1 MRGEKMSKGID
12 VSHHNGIIDW
22 QKVKADGID
31 FAIIRAGRDVTV
43 DRMFHQHIKGAIDA
57 GLSVGVYWFSYALS
71 KADAQRE
78 ADFCLQTIK
87 PYKLDLPI
95 FFDYE
100 YDSERYSKERGVTPT
115 KRLRTDIVKA
125 FCERI
130 KASGYEVGIYT
141 NIDYIINRLYWDEL
155 KQYPLWLAQFPL
167 GEKDVGWTT
176 LKPEQVNTKYG
187 KPIIWQFGQARVD
200 GYSKPVDANFGYFEL
215 PDKSVPAQVKPAE
228 PKLKKGDK
236 VRVVN
241 VTTSGGV
248 KRGKIYNSNSTFV
261 VYYDKYDVISVNGD
275 RVVIGVGKAVT
286 AAVNAIDLQKV

>member
-1 MRGEKMSKGID
+1 MSKGID
-12 VSHHNGIIDW
+12 VSHHQTALDW
-22 QKVKADGID
+22 RKVKAFGID

-57 GLSVGVYWFSYALS
+57 GLSVGVYWFSYALN

-115 KRLRTDIVKA
+115 KRLRTDIIKA

-155 KQYPLWLAQFPL
+155 KHYPLWLAQFPL

-215 PDKSVPAQVKPAE
+215 PDKSVPVQAKPTE
-228 PKLKKGDK
+228 PALKKGDK
-236 VRVVN
+236 VKVIN
-241 VTTSGGV
+241 TTQV
-248 KRGKIYNSNSTFV
+248 LNLRRGKLYGGGTFV
-261 VYYDKYDVISVNGD
+261 VYRDSYDVIQVNGD
-275 RVVIGVGKAVT
+275 RVVIGVGNAVT
-286 AAVNAIDLQKV
+286 AAVHIKDLKKV

>member
-1 MRGEKMSKGID
+1 MSKGID
-12 VSHHNGIIDW
+12 VSHHQTALDW
-22 QKVKADGID
+22 RKVKACGID
-31 FAIIRAGRDVTV
+31 FAIIRGGRDRTL
-43 DRMFHQHIKGAIDA
+43 DRMFHQHIKGAMDA
-57 GLSVGVYWFSYALS
+57 GLPVGVYWFSYALNT
-71 KADAQRE
+71 ADAVKE
-78 ADFCLQTIK
+78 ADFCWQTVK
-87 PYKLDLPI
+87 GYKLDLPI

-115 KRLRTDIVKA
+115 KRLRTDIIKA

-215 PDKSVPAQVKPAE
+215 PDKSVPVQAKPAE
-228 PKLKKGDK
+228 PALKKGDK
-236 VRVVN
+236 VKVIN
-241 VTTSGGV
+241 TTQV
-248 KRGKIYNSNSTFV
+248 LNLRRGKLYGGGTFV
-261 VYYDKYDVISVNGD
+261 VYRDSYDVIQVNGD
-275 RVVIGVGKAVT
+275 RVVIGVGNAVT
-286 AAVNAIDLQKV
+286 AAVHIKDLKKV

>member
-1 MRGEKMSKGID
+1 MRGID
-12 VSHHNGIIDW
+12 VSHHQTALDW
-22 QKVKADGID
+22 RKVKACGID

-57 GLSVGVYWFSYALS
+57 GLPVGVYWFSYALNT
-71 KADAQRE
+71 ADAVKE
-78 ADFCLQTIK
+78 ADFCWQTVK
-87 PYKLDLPI
+87 GYKLDLPI

-115 KRLRTDIVKA
+115 KRLRTDIHKA

-130 KASGYEVGIYT
+130 TKLGGKVGIYT
-141 NIDYIINRLYWDEL
+141 NIDYITNRLYWDEL
-155 KQYPLWLAQFPL
+155 KHYPLWLAQFPL

-200 GYSKPVDANFGYFEL
+200 GYSKPVDANFGYMTL
-215 PDKSVPAQVKPAE
+215 PEKVVPAQAKPAE

-236 VRVVN
+236 VKVIN
-241 VTTSGGV
+241 TTQV
-248 KRGKIYNSNSTFV
+248 LNLRRGKLYGGGTFV
-261 VYYDKYDVISVNGD
+261 VYRDSYDVIQVSGD
-275 RVVIGVGKAVT
+275 RVVIGVGNAAT
-286 AAVNAIDLQKV
+286 AAVHINDLEKI

>member
-1 MRGEKMSKGID
+1 MSKGID
-12 VSHHNGIIDW
+12 VSHHQGAIDW
-22 QKVKADGID
+22 RKVKAFGID

-87 PYKLDLPI
+87 PYKLDLPV
-95 FFDYE
+95 FYDYE

-155 KQYPLWLAQFPL
+155 KHYPLWLAQFPL

-176 LKPEQVNTKYG
+176 LKPEQVNTKHG

-200 GYSKPVDANFGYFEL
+200 GYSKPVDANFGYMTL
-215 PDKSVPAQVKPAE
+215 PEKVVPIQAKPAE
-228 PKLKKGDK
+228 PALKKGDK
-236 VRVVN
+236 VKVIN
-241 VTTSGGV
+241 TTQV
-248 KRGKIYNSNSTFV
+248 LNLRRGKLYGGGTFV
-261 VYYDKYDVISVNGD
+261 VYRDSYDVIQVNGD
-275 RVVIGVGKAVT
+275 RVVIGVGNAVT
-286 AAVNAIDLQKV
+286 AAVHIKDLKKV

>member
-1 MRGEKMSKGID
+1 MRGID
-12 VSHHNGIIDW
+12 VSHHQTALDW
-22 QKVKADGID
+22 RKVKACGID

-87 PYKLDLPI
+87 PYKLDLPV
-95 FFDYE
+95 FYDYE
-100 YDSERYSKERGVTPT
+100 YDSERYSRERGVVPTP
-115 KRLRTDIVKA
+115 RLRTDIIKA

-141 NIDYIINRLYWDEL
+141 NIDYITNRLYWDEL
-155 KQYPLWLAQFPL
+155 KHYPLWLAQFPL
-167 GEKDVGWTT
+167 GEKDVGWTA

-215 PDKSVPAQVKPAE
+215 PDKSVPAQAKPAE
-228 PKLKKGDK
+228 PALKKGDK
-236 VRVVN
+236 VKVIN
-241 VTTSGGV
+241 TTQVSNLR
-248 KRGKIYNSNSTFV
+248 RGKLYGGGTFV
-261 VYYDKYDVISVNGD
+261 VYRDSYDVIQVNGD
-275 RVVIGVGKAVT
+275 RVVIGVGNAVT
-286 AAVNAIDLQKV
+286 AAVHINDLEKI

>member
-1 MRGEKMSKGID
+1 MSRGID
-12 VSHHNGIIDW
+12 VSHHQTALDW
-22 QKVKADGID
+22 RKVNAFGID

-57 GLSVGVYWFSYALS
+57 GLPVGVYWFSYALS

-115 KRLRTDIVKA
+115 KRLRTDIIKA

-141 NIDYIINRLYWDEL
+141 NIDYIINRLYWNEL
-155 KQYPLWLAQFPL
+155 KHYPLWLAQFPL

-176 LKPEQVNTKYG
+176 LKPEQVNTKHG

-215 PDKSVPAQVKPAE
+215 PDKSVPVQAKPTE
-228 PKLKKGDK
+228 PALKKGDK
-236 VRVVN
+236 VKVIN
-241 VTTSGGV
+241 TTQV
-248 KRGKIYNSNSTFV
+248 LNLRRGKLYGGGTFV
-261 VYYDKYDVISVNGD
+261 VYRDSYDVIQVNGD
-275 RVVIGVGKAVT
+275 RVVIGVGNAVT
-286 AAVNAIDLQKV
+286 AAVHINDLEKI

>member
-1 MRGEKMSKGID
+1 MSKGID
-12 VSHHNGIIDW
+12 VSHHQTALDW
-22 QKVKADGID
+22 RKVKACGID

-87 PYKLDLPI
+87 PYKLDLPV
-95 FFDYE
+95 FYDYE

-115 KRLRTDIVKA
+115 KRLRTDIIKA

-130 KASGYEVGIYT
+130 KESGREVGIYT
-141 NIDYIINRLYWDEL
+141 NIDYITNRLYWDEL
-155 KQYPLWLAQFPL
+155 KHYPLWLAQFPL

-215 PDKSVPAQVKPAE
+215 PDKSVPVQAKPSE
-228 PKLKKGDK
+228 PALKKGDK
-236 VRVVN
+236 VKVIN
-241 VTTSGGV
+241 TTQVLNLRRGKLYSGG
-248 KRGKIYNSNSTFV
+248 TFI
-261 VYYDKYDVISVNGD
+261 VYRDSYDVIQVNGD
-275 RVVIGVGKAVT
+275 RVVIGVGNAVT
-286 AAVNAIDLQKV
+286 AAVHINDLEKI

>member
-1 MRGEKMSKGID
+1 MRGID
-12 VSHHNGIIDW
+12 VSHHQTALDW
-22 QKVKADGID
+22 RKVKACGID

-87 PYKLDLPI
+87 PYKLDLPV
-95 FFDYE
+95 FYDYE
-100 YDSERYSKERGVTPT
+100 YDSERYSKERGVVPTP
-115 KRLRTDIVKA
+115 RLRTDIIKA

-141 NIDYIINRLYWDEL
+141 NIDYITNRLYWDEL
-155 KQYPLWLAQFPL
+155 KHYPLWLAQFPL
-167 GEKDVGWTT
+167 GEKDVGWTA

-215 PDKSVPAQVKPAE
+215 PDKSVPAQAKPAE

-236 VRVVN
+236 VKVIN
-241 VTTSGGV
+241 TTQV
-248 KRGKIYNSNSTFV
+248 LNLRRGKLYGGGTFV
-261 VYYDKYDVISVNGD
+261 VYRDSYDVIQVSGD
-275 RVVIGVGKAVT
+275 RVVIGVGNTVT
-286 AAVNAIDLQKV
+286 AAVHINDLKKL

>member
-1 MRGEKMSKGID
+1 MSKGID
-12 VSHHNGIIDW
+12 VSHHQTALDW
-22 QKVKADGID
+22 RKVKAFGID

-87 PYKLDLPI
+87 PYKLDLPV
-95 FFDYE
+95 FYDYE

-115 KRLRTDIVKA
+115 KRLRTDIIKA

-155 KQYPLWLAQFPL
+155 KHYPLWLAQFPL

-215 PDKSVPAQVKPAE
+215 PDKSVPVQAKPAE
-228 PKLKKGDK
+228 PALKKGDK
-236 VRVVN
+236 VKVIN
-241 VTTSGGV
+241 TTQV
-248 KRGKIYNSNSTFV
+248 LNLRRGKLYGGGTFV
-261 VYYDKYDVISVNGD
+261 VYRDSYDVIQVNGD
-275 RVVIGVGKAVT
+275 RVVIGVGNAVT
-286 AAVNAIDLQKV
+286 AAVNIKDLKKV

>member
-1 MRGEKMSKGID
+1 MSKGID
-12 VSHHNGIIDW
+12 VSHHQTALDW
-22 QKVKADGID
+22 RKVKACGID

-57 GLSVGVYWFSYALS
+57 GLPVGVYWFSYALS

-215 PDKSVPAQVKPAE
+215 PDKSVPVQAKPAE
-228 PKLKKGDK
+228 PALKKGDK
-236 VRVVN
+236 VKVIN
-241 VTTSGGV
+241 TTQV
-248 KRGKIYNSNSTFV
+248 LNLRRGKLYGGGTFV
-261 VYYDKYDVISVNGD
+261 VYRDSYDVIQVNGD
-275 RVVIGVGKAVT
+275 RVVIGVGNAVT
-286 AAVNAIDLQKV
+286 AAVHIKDLKKV

>member
-1 MRGEKMSKGID
+1 MRGID
-12 VSHHNGIIDW
+12 VSHHQTALDW
-22 QKVKADGID
+22 RKVKACGID
-31 FAIIRAGRDVTV
+31 FAIIRGGRDRTL
-43 DRMFHQHIKGAIDA
+43 DRMFHQHIKGAMDA
-57 GLSVGVYWFSYALS
+57 GLPVGVYWFSYALNT
-71 KADAQRE
+71 ADAVKE
-78 ADFCLQTIK
+78 ADFCWQTVK
-87 PYKLDLPI
+87 GYKLDLPI

-115 KRLRTDIVKA
+115 KRLRTDIIKA

-215 PDKSVPAQVKPAE
+215 PDKSVPVQAKPAE
-228 PKLKKGDK
+228 PALKKGDK
-236 VRVVN
+236 VKVIN
-241 VTTSGGV
+241 TTQV
-248 KRGKIYNSNSTFV
+248 LNLRRGKLYGGGTFV
-261 VYYDKYDVISVNGD
+261 VYRDSYDVIQVNGD
-275 RVVIGVGKAVT
+275 RVVIGVGNAVT
-286 AAVNAIDLQKV
+286 AAVHIKDLKKV